1 VKLEEA
7 ARVATEL
14 DAEPILTLARGALA
28 ELSNQRGGAVWS
40 RRDARVEPIDDA
52 IAEAIAVS
60 AAGGPQLVAVGTLD
74 DVVVGYAVVRAEE
87 VADGGHLGVIE
98 DLYVEPPAR
107 GVGVGEALMN
117 LILAWATEHG
127 CFGVDSIALPGDRGT
142 KNFFESFGLVA
153 RKIAVHR
160 ALPTAGDDSAS

>member
-1 VKLEEA
+1 M
-7 ARVATEL
+7 
-14 DAEPILTLARGALA
+14 
-28 ELSNQRGGAVWS
+28 
-40 RRDARVEPIDDA
+40 
-52 IAEAIAVS
+52 
-60 AAGGPQLVAVGTLD
+60 
-74 DVVVGYAVVRAEE
+74 
-87 VADGGHLGVIE
+87 IE

-160 ALPTAGDDSAS
+160 ALPTTGDESAS